1 MRRSVVLA
9 LVVGAVAASPSLA
22 IMQSPYTGNY
32 YEAVAVPGGITWQ
45 NAKALAEQMQNL
57 GVQGRLATIT
67 SWGEN
72 DFVTTQVMR
81 KVDTAWAGGFQPA
94 SSPEPS
100 GNWQWITGETW
111 SYTNWGP
118 GLPDNDI
125 NLDGIDE
132 NALQVFS
139 INYFDVNLRQKWNDR
154 GGHRTLNAFIVE
166 FPSPKKEIALRT
178 LAPGALTPFSAALRG
193 ELIED
198 AGQACRTC
206 FIWFQKGKFK
216 DQVQTPWFTPVTEG
230 QQFSVA
236 LSSLKP
242 GKTYLCRAVA
252 NNSFDAKTTELLS
265 FITPVQVASSG
276 EFILVKATPSAD
288 GTLTGT
294 YTGTDMGNL
303 LDIGEGL
310 RVISTPQEY
319 TGSNRVKAQL
329 SWIGPDTGNLDLLP
343 RMPEPKAMRSRAL
356 NTLSL
361 GSLFIQGAEDAATVP
376 LKVKVSCSTDIV
388 GFAVANAGAAAVQ
401 LAPMMRVAADNPSED
416 EPAVLASVVDE
427 IATNLTFAEVAMILQ
442 GFGTLTAPGSQF
454 EVSGA
459 AAVQLSQDGAAAG
472 SPVSAVA
479 AKTAIGGP
487 IVETKS
493 AAGEAKITVNP
504 NKPIDFSLNL
514 DTKAAADGSA
524 WAYGLLTKYRIEF
537 SVSDRPSV
545 TMVVEQSGSGP
556 DVAGPVYK
564 QLLMATAQTS
574 ELIAGKVSKVA
585 SLGNTAGTLGHSLI
599 VLANNPVS
607 GLLMPVA
614 ISDSCQTVKASIAA
628 VCNDRAL
635 IGEGTL
641 ALAYVNAD
649 GLIPI
654 WSGTLADMFGFGPGS
669 GVADMP
675 NVSKMTTFELD
686 ARALPRGEGAFILA
700 FGSPEG
706 SQLKAAL
713 MVDYLAPGGAPIP
726 GE

>member
-1 MRRSVVLA
+1 MRRSLILA

-22 IMQSPYTGNY
+22 IMQCPYTGNY

-45 NAKALAEQMQNL
+45 DAKTLAGQMQYL

-72 DFVTTQVMR
+72 DFITIHVMR
-81 KVDTAWAGGFQPA
+81 KVETAWVGGFQP
-94 SSPEPS
+94 SPSPEPS
-100 GNWQWITGETW
+100 GNWQWITGEAW

-118 GLPDNDI
+118 GLPDND
-125 NLDGIDE
+125 LTFDGIDE

-139 INYFDVNLRQKWNDR
+139 ADYWDVNLRQKWNDL
-154 GGHRTLNAFIVE
+154 GGHRTLNAYIVE
-166 FPSPKKEIALRT
+166 FPSPKKEISLRT
-178 LAPGALTPFSAALRG
+178 LAPGALTPFSATLRG
-193 ELIED
+193 ELIKD
-198 AGQACRTC
+198 AGEACRTC

-216 DQVQTPWFTPVTEG
+216 DQKQTPWSAPVKEG
-230 QQFSVA
+230 QQFSYA
-236 LSSLKP
+236 LSSLNP
-242 GKTYLCRAVA
+242 GKMYYCRAVA
-252 NNSFDAKTTELLS
+252 NNSFDGKTTDLLS
-265 FITPVQVASSG
+265 FITPLQVAPSG
-276 EFILVKATPSAD
+276 EFVVVHATPSAD
-288 GTLTGT
+288 GVLTGT

-310 RVISTPQEY
+310 RVISTPKDF

-343 RMPEPKAMRSRAL
+343 RMPEPKAMRSRGL
-356 NTLSL
+356 ETLST
-361 GSLFIQGAEDAATVP
+361 GSLIIQGAEDAATVP

-401 LAPMMRVAADNPSED
+401 LAPAMRVAADNPTDD
-416 EPAVLASVVDE
+416 EPAVLASVVDD

-442 GFGTLTAPGSQF
+442 GFGTLTAPGSKF
-454 EVSGA
+454 EVSGTA
-459 AAVQLSQDGAAAG
+459 GVQLSQDGAAVG

-479 AKTAIGGP
+479 EKTSIGGP

-493 AAGEAKITVNP
+493 GVAEGKITVNP
-504 NKPIDFSLNL
+504 NKPIGFSLDL

-537 SVSDRPSV
+537 TVTDRPSV
-545 TMVVEQSGSGP
+545 TMIVEQSGSGP

-564 QLLMATAQTS
+564 QLLMATAQTA
-574 ELIAGKVSKVA
+574 ELTAGKVSLVA

-614 ISDSCQTVKASIAA
+614 ISDSCQTVKATVAA
-628 VCNDRAL
+628 VCSDRAL
-635 IGEGTL
+635 IGEGIV
-641 ALAYVNAD
+641 ALAFLNAD
-649 GLIPI
+649 GLIPV

-686 ARALPRGEGAFILA
+686 ARALPRGEGAFIVA

-706 SQLKAAL
+706 SKLKAAL
-713 MVDYLAPGGAPIP
+713 LVDYFAPGGAPIP